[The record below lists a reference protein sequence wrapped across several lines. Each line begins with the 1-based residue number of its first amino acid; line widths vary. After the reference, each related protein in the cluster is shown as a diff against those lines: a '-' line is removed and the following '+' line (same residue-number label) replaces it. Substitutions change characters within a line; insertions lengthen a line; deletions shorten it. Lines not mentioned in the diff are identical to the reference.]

1 MKIGRYRIY
10 YTVYQFDE
18 TPVDK
23 VIAIVGY
30 CKEQAVALL
39 ELYMAFRKQVRH
51 EDYEITEIRLIPFK
65 KTSMFENKESY
76 EKYLK
81 EQFQM
86 QIYAFPEYDWITFFK
101 KKGIKDVYRVKE
113 YEN

>member
-1 MKIGRYRIY
+1 MKIHRYRIY
-10 YTVYQFDE
+10 YTVFRFDE

-23 VIAIVGY
+23 VTAVVGY
-30 CKEQAVALL
+30 CEEQAVALL
-39 ELYMAFRKQVRH
+39 KLYMKYRR
-51 EDYEITEIRLIPFK
+51 EDFEITEIRLIPFK

-113 YEN
+113 YED